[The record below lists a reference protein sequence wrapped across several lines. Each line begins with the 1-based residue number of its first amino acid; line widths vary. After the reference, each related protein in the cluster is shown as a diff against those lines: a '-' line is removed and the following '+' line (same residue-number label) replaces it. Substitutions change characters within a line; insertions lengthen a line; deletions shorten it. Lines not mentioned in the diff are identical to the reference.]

1 MSFNEIAEFRE
12 LLSRISRERPGLINA
27 GKRSLLW
34 AIISQSAGCFVGYE
48 ELADQAGLK
57 PGTVKTYLRELT
69 DLNLILREQTYARK
83 GVRQCYHVSLQGLRE
98 LVRVSP
104 VTPIE
109 LNTALMGVTDSLMGV
124 TESVTGS
131 NQSPTYRDL
140 REYREERVSKTLSNL
155 DLERFNDVILNPLPE
170 SVRKFV
176 NPGKNF
182 EQRLDELTSLGAIR
196 DVPGQLGSVLYDP
209 GKNPGGLVLKV
220 LDDLLALTKQRVER
234 ERLEHEH
241 NQRVAQELEETVRNA
256 SSDPSRWI
264 EEAKKQMAQG
274 REDPGFFDTIGHP

>member
-69 DLNLILREQTYARK
+69 DLNLILREQSYARR

-109 LNTALMGVTDSLMGV
+109 LDSALMGITESLKGA

-140 REYREERVSKTLSNL
+140 REYKEERVKTLSNL
-155 DLERFNDVILNPLPE
+155 DLERFKDVILNPLPE

-182 EQRLDELTSLGAIR
+182 EERLDELTSLGAIR

-220 LDDLLALTKQRVER
+220 LDDLIALTKQRVER
-234 ERLEHEH
+234 DRLEREH
-241 NQRVAQELEETVRNA
+241 NQRVAQELEETKRNA
-256 SSDPSRWI
+256 SSDPSKWI
-264 EEAKKQMAQG
+264 EEAKKLMAQG
-274 REDPGFFDTIGHP
+274 REDPGVF

>member
-12 LLSRISRERPGLINA
+12 LLSRISKERPGLINA

-34 AIISQSAGCFVGYE
+34 AIISQSAGCFVGYV
-48 ELADQAGLK
+48 ELADQAGLR

-69 DLNLILREQTYARK
+69 DLNLILREQSYARK
-83 GVRQCYHVSLQGLRE
+83 GVRQCYHVSLEGLRE

-109 LNTALMGVTDSLMGV
+109 LDNALLGV
-124 TESVTGS
+124 TESSKSVTESLNGS
-131 NQSPTYRDL
+131 HLSPTYRDL
-140 REYREERVSKTLSNL
+140 RDYKEERVNKNLSSLNL
-155 DLERFNDVILNPLPE
+155 QRFEEVILKPLPE

-182 EQRLDELTSLGAIR
+182 EERLDELSSLGALR
-196 DVPGQLGSVLYDP
+196 DVPGQLGSVIYDP

-220 LDDLLALTKQRVER
+220 LDDLIALTKARR
-234 ERLEHEH
+234 ESDRLSREHDL
-241 NQRVAQELEETVRNA
+241 RVAKELEDTKLNA
-256 SSDPSRWI
+256 SSDPSKWI
-264 EEAKKQMAQG
+264 EETKRILAQG
-274 REDPGFFDTIGHP
+274 GDSPGFFRDV

>member
-69 DLNLILREQTYARK
+69 DLNLILREQSYARR

-109 LNTALMGVTDSLMGV
+109 LDNALMGITESLKGA

-140 REYREERVSKTLSNL
+140 REYKEERVKTLSNL
-155 DLERFNDVILNPLPE
+155 DLGRFKDVILNSLPE

-182 EQRLDELTSLGAIR
+182 EERLDELTSLGAIR

-220 LDDLLALTKQRVER
+220 LDDLIALTKQRVER
-234 ERLEHEH
+234 DRLEREH
-241 NQRVAQELEETVRNA
+241 NQRVAQELEETERNA
-256 SSDPSRWI
+256 SSDPSKWI
-264 EEAKKQMAQG
+264 EEAKKLMAQG
-274 REDPGFFDTIGHP
+274 REDPGVF

>member
-12 LLSRISRERPGLINA
+12 LLSRISKERPGLINA

-34 AIISQSAGCFVGYE
+34 VIISQSAGCFVGYV

-83 GVRQCYHVSLQGLRE
+83 GVRQCYHVSLEGLRE

-109 LNTALMGVTDSLMGV
+109 LNSSLLGV
-124 TESVTGS
+124 TESVKGVAES
-131 NQSPTYRDL
+131 VNGYHLSPTYRDL
-140 REYREERVSKTLSNL
+140 RDYKDERVSRNLSTLNL
-155 DLERFNDVILNPLPE
+155 QRFEEVILKPLPE
-170 SVRKFV
+170 SVRTFV

-182 EQRLDELTSLGAIR
+182 EERLDELSSLGAIK
-196 DVPGQLGSVLYDP
+196 DVASQLGSVLYDP

-220 LDDLLALTKQRVER
+220 LDDLLAITKQRVER
-234 ERLEHEH
+234 DRVEREH
-241 NQRVAQELEETVRNA
+241 NQRVAQELEEVARNA
-256 SSDPSRWI
+256 SSDPSQYV
-264 EEAKKQMAQG
+264 ELAKRLMAQG
-274 REDPGFFDTIGHP
+274 NDSPSFFKDV

>member
-12 LLSRISRERPGLINA
+12 LLSRISKERPGLINA

-34 AIISQSAGCFVGYE
+34 VIISQSAGCFVGYV

-83 GVRQCYHVSLQGLRE
+83 GVRQCYHVSLEGLRE

-109 LNTALMGVTDSLMGV
+109 LNSSLLGV
-124 TESVTGS
+124 TESVKGVAES
-131 NQSPTYRDL
+131 VNGYHLSPTYRDL
-140 REYREERVSKTLSNL
+140 RDYKEERVSRNLSTLNL
-155 DLERFNDVILNPLPE
+155 QRFEEVILKPLPE
-170 SVRKFV
+170 SVRTFV

-182 EQRLDELTSLGAIR
+182 EERLDELSSLGAIK
-196 DVPGQLGSVLYDP
+196 DVASQLGSVLYDP

-220 LDDLLALTKQRVER
+220 LDDLLAITKQRVER
-234 ERLEHEH
+234 DRVEREH
-241 NQRVAQELEETVRNA
+241 NQRVAQELEDVARNA
-256 SSDPSRWI
+256 SSDPSQYV
-264 EEAKKQMAQG
+264 ELAKRLMAQG
-274 REDPGFFDTIGHP
+274 NDSPSFFKDV

>member
-69 DLNLILREQTYARK
+69 DLNLILREQSYARR

-109 LNTALMGVTDSLMGV
+109 LDSALMGITESLKGA

-140 REYREERVSKTLSNL
+140 REYKEERVKTLSNL
-155 DLERFNDVILNPLPE
+155 DLERFKDVILNPLPE

-182 EQRLDELTSLGAIR
+182 EERLDELTSLGAIR

-220 LDDLLALTKQRVER
+220 LDDLIALTKQRVER
-234 ERLEHEH
+234 DRLEREH
-241 NQRVAQELEETVRNA
+241 NQRVAQELEETERNA
-256 SSDPSRWI
+256 SSDPSKWI
-264 EEAKKQMAQG
+264 EEAKKLMAQG
-274 REDPGFFDTIGHP
+274 REDPGVF

>member
-12 LLSRISRERPGLINA
+12 LLSRISKERPGLINA

-34 AIISQSAGCFVGYE
+34 VIISQSAGCFVGYV

-83 GVRQCYHVSLQGLRE
+83 GVRQCYHVSLEGLRE

-109 LNTALMGVTDSLMGV
+109 LNSSLLGV
-124 TESVTGS
+124 TESVMGITESVNGYHL
-131 NQSPTYRDL
+131 SPTYRDL
-140 REYREERVSKTLSNL
+140 RDYKEERVSRNLSTLNL
-155 DLERFNDVILNPLPE
+155 QRFEEVILKPLPE
-170 SVRKFV
+170 SVRTFV

-182 EQRLDELTSLGAIR
+182 EERLDELSSLGAIK
-196 DVPGQLGSVLYDP
+196 DVASQLGSVQYDP

-220 LDDLLALTKQRVER
+220 LDDLLAITKQRVER
-234 ERLEHEH
+234 DRVEREH
-241 NQRVAQELEETVRNA
+241 NQRVAQELEEVARNA
-256 SSDPSRWI
+256 SSDPSQYV
-264 EEAKKQMAQG
+264 ELAKRLMAQG
-274 REDPGFFDTIGHP
+274 NDSPSFFKDV

>member
-12 LLSRISRERPGLINA
+12 LLSRISKERPGLINA

-48 ELADQAGLK
+48 ELADQVGLA

-83 GVRQCYHVSLQGLRE
+83 GVRQCYHVSLQGLRD

-109 LNTALMGVTDSLMGV
+109 QETPLLGVIESLKGV
-124 TESVTGS
+124 TESVNGS
-131 NQSPTYRDL
+131 NQLPTYRDL
-140 REYREERVSKTLSNL
+140 REHKEERVNNSPSKFY
-155 DLERFNDVILNPLPE
+155 LERFNNVILQPLPE
-170 SVRKFV
+170 NLREFV
-176 NPGKNF
+176 KYGKNF
-182 EQRLDELTSLGAIR
+182 DVLLDQITLLGAIK
-196 DVPGQLGSVLYDP
+196 DVSVQLRSVTYDP

-220 LDDLLALTKQRVER
+220 LNDLLASSRQRAER
-234 ERLEHEH
+234 DRLDREH
-241 NQRVAQELEETVRNA
+241 NERVAKDLEDVRLNA
-256 SSDPSRWI
+256 SSDPSKWV
-264 EEAKKQMAQG
+264 EEAKKQLAQ
-274 REDPGFFDTIGHP
+274 RKEDPGVF

>member
-12 LLSRISRERPGLINA
+12 LLSRISKERPGQINA

-34 AIISQSAGCFVGYE
+34 AIISQSDGCFLGYL

-57 PGTVKTYLRELT
+57 PDTVKTYLRDLT
-69 DLNLILREQTYARK
+69 NLNVILREQTYPRK
-83 GVRQCYHVSLQGLRE
+83 GIRQCYHVSLKGLRE

-109 LNTALMGVTDSLMGV
+109 PNTPLLGV
-124 TESVTGS
+124 TESLKGVTESPNGYH
-131 NQSPTYRDL
+131 QSPTYRDL
-140 REYREERVSKTLSNL
+140 REYKEERVTNNLSNFN
-155 DLERFNDVILNPLPE
+155 LERFNDVILNALPG

-182 EQRLDELTSLGAIR
+182 EQRLDDLSSLGALR
-196 DVPGQLGSVLYDP
+196 DVPGHLGSVLYDP

-220 LDDLLALTKQRVER
+220 LDDLIALTKQRVER
-234 ERLEHEH
+234 DRAEREHS
-241 NQRVAQELEETVRNA
+241 QRVARELEETERNA
-256 SSDPSRWI
+256 SSDPSLHI
-264 EEAKKQMAQG
+264 ELARKLLSKGQ
-274 REDPGFFDTIGHP
+274 EDPGLF

>member
-69 DLNLILREQTYARK
+69 DLNLILREQSYARR
-83 GVRQCYHVSLQGLRE
+83 GVRQCYHVSLEGLRE

-109 LNTALMGVTDSLMGV
+109 LDSALMGITESLKGA

-140 REYREERVSKTLSNL
+140 REYKEERVINSPSKFH
-155 DLERFNDVILNPLPE
+155 LERFNNVILKPLPE
-170 SVRKFV
+170 NLREFV
-176 NPGKNF
+176 KYGKNF
-182 EQRLDELTSLGAIR
+182 DILLDQITLLGSLK
-196 DVPGQLGSVLYDP
+196 DVPVQLRSVNYDP

-220 LDDLLALTKQRVER
+220 LNDLLAVTKARVER
-234 ERLEHEH
+234 DRLDREH
-241 NQRVAQELEETVRNA
+241 NERVAQELEDVRRNA
-256 SSDPSRWI
+256 SSEPSKWV
-264 EEAKKQMAQG
+264 EEARKLLTQE
-274 REDPGFFDTIGHP
+274 REDPGVF

>member
-69 DLNLILREQTYARK
+69 DLNLILREQSYARR

-109 LNTALMGVTDSLMGV
+109 LDNALMGITESLKGA

-140 REYREERVSKTLSNL
+140 REYKEERVKTLSNL
-155 DLERFNDVILNPLPE
+155 DLERFKDVILNPLPE

-182 EQRLDELTSLGAIR
+182 EERLDELTSLGAIR

-220 LDDLLALTKQRVER
+220 LDDLIALTKQRVER
-234 ERLEHEH
+234 DRLEREH
-241 NQRVAQELEETVRNA
+241 NQRVAQELEETERNA
-256 SSDPSRWI
+256 SSDPSKWI
-264 EEAKKQMAQG
+264 EEAKKLMAQG
-274 REDPGFFDTIGHP
+274 REDPGVF

>member
-12 LLSRISRERPGLINA
+12 LLSRISKERPGLINA

-34 AIISQSAGCFVGYE
+34 VIISQSAGCFVGYE

-69 DLNLILREQTYARK
+69 DLNLILREQSYARR

-109 LNTALMGVTDSLMGV
+109 LDSALMGITESLKGV

-140 REYREERVSKTLSNL
+140 REYKEERVKTLSNL
-155 DLERFNDVILNPLPE
+155 DLERFRDVILNPLPE

-182 EQRLDELTSLGAIR
+182 EERLDELTSLGAIR

-220 LDDLLALTKQRVER
+220 LDDLIALTKQRVER
-234 ERLEHEH
+234 DRLEREH
-241 NQRVAQELEETVRNA
+241 NQRVAQELEETERNA
-256 SSDPSRWI
+256 SSDPSKWI
-264 EEAKKQMAQG
+264 EEAKKLMAQG
-274 REDPGFFDTIGHP
+274 REDPGVF

>member
-34 AIISQSAGCFVGYE
+34 AITSQSAGCFVGYE

-69 DLNLILREQTYARK
+69 DLNLILREQSYARR

-109 LNTALMGVTDSLMGV
+109 LDNALMGITESLKGA

-140 REYREERVSKTLSNL
+140 REYKEERVKTLPNL
-155 DLERFNDVILNPLPE
+155 DLERFKDVILNPLPE

-182 EQRLDELTSLGAIR
+182 EERLDELTSLGAIR
-196 DVPGQLGSVLYDP
+196 DVPGQLRSVLYDP

-220 LDDLLALTKQRVER
+220 LDDLIALTKQRVER
-234 ERLEHEH
+234 DRLEREH
-241 NQRVAQELEETVRNA
+241 NQRVAQELEETERNA
-256 SSDPSRWI
+256 SSDPSKWI
-264 EEAKKQMAQG
+264 EEAKKLMAQG
-274 REDPGFFDTIGHP
+274 REDPGVF